1 MEAASLLSFNFPPSV
16 SATRGTVKHGI
27 KNRKAKRTSES
38 LEDFEAIRSILSN
51 AFAGLV
57 THLPNQRG
65 DTSASPLPSFEP
77 SGLLCLEGGTLYLVL
92 DT

>member
-1 MEAASLLSFNFPPSV
+1 MYEKFESKMELGKSL
-16 SATRGTVKHGI
+16 K
-27 KNRKAKRTSES
+27 
-38 LEDFEAIRSILSN
+38 DFEAIRSILSN

-77 SGLLCLEGGTLYLVL
+77 SGLFCLEGGNLYLVL